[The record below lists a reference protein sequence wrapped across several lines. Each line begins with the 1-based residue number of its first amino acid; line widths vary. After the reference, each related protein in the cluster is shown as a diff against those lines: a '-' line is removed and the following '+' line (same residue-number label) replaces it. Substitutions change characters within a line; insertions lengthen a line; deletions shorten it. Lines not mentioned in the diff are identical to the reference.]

1 MLTASLKSAQL
12 SSTLLLMQVL
22 VKQASM
28 RLAPQMALESYYS
41 EGRSTD
47 DQWDRTAEDY
57 DAIFAGDEIT
67 RTAVQA
73 RIYHK
78 EGSDRILFNRT
89 ASSVANVTLPYEG
102 PDGQPALMEDY
113 LYGYVPEL
121 YPRFNVRAINR
132 TSDQYDAEYQ
142 GRVINKTNSLLS
154 GPYRVNDNLTLLSIT
169 MPIVNTN
176 TSSPRI
182 IGWLTTVLDAKL
194 LDDVL
199 DAREGLGESGHSL
212 LFGPYNV
219 TNNFPAGYLFES
231 PNVNLLE
238 HIEVQYQGPSTQSG
252 DAQRHF
258 QPDTDREPL
267 HFDWS
272 QYPAVREGFTRVTG
286 NRNNAGS
293 MVSTRNEQNHHVAV
307 GYAIVNNSLVDWMV
321 VVERSHAEVWSP
333 INRLR
338 RVILTC
344 VFGTMAAMLLVTL
357 PVAHYSSKPV
367 RRLRDATSE
376 ALLPQSHEEDHS
388 SDQSDAECVVP
399 GRVFAHKG
407 GLLERIVYHRGIF
420 AVHRAQKREASKRQ
434 YRVPTKVKDRR
445 HFVHDELTDLTT
457 TFNKMTDKLTAQYDT
472 LEERVQQR
480 TAELELSKQA
490 AETANESKTL
500 FIANMSHE
508 LKTPLNGIMGMC
520 AVCMSE
526 NDPLKLRQS
535 LEIIYKSGE
544 LLLRLLTDLLTYR

>member
-1 MLTASLKSAQL
+1 MLTATLKSAQL

-28 RLAPQMALESYYS
+28 RLAPQMALESYYRDD
-41 EGRSTD
+41 RSTD

-57 DAIFAGDEIT
+57 DAIFAGDENT
-67 RTAVQA
+67 RIAVQA

-102 PDGQPALMEDY
+102 SDGQPALMGDY

-142 GRVINKTNSLLS
+142 GRVINKTEFLLS
-154 GPYRVNDNLTLLSIT
+154 GPYRVSDSLTLLSIT

-182 IGWLTTVLDAKL
+182 IGWLTVVLDAQL
-194 LDDVL
+194 LNDVL

-219 TNNFPAGYLFES
+219 TNNFPAGFLFGS
-231 PNVNLLE
+231 PNVSPPK
-238 HIEVQYQGPSTQSG
+238 HIEVQYQGSSRQSE
-252 DAQRHF
+252 DAQRNF
-258 QPDTDREPL
+258 QPDTYWGPL

-293 MVSTRNEQNHHVAV
+293 MVSTTNEQKHHVAV
-307 GYAIVNNSLVDWMV
+307 GHALVNNSMVDWMV

-338 RVILTC
+338 RLILTC
-344 VFGTMAAMLLVTL
+344 VFGTMAAMLLVML

-367 RRLRDATSE
+367 RRLRDATRD
-376 ALLPQSHEEDHS
+376 ALIPQFLEEDHL
-388 SDQSDAECVVP
+388 SDQDVTEDNVP
-399 GRVFAHKG
+399 GSVPARKR
-407 GLLERIVYHRGIF
+407 GLLERIVYYRRIF
-420 AVHRAQKREASKRQ
+420 AVHPAQKRQTSKRQ
-434 YRVPTKVKDRR
+434 FRVPTKVKDRR
-445 HFVHDELTDLTT
+445 HLFYDELTDLTT
-457 TFNKMTDKLTAQYDT
+457 TFNKMTDELMVQYDT

-480 TAELELSKQA
+480 TAELELSKRA
-490 AETANESKTL
+490 AEAANKSKTL
-500 FIANMSHE
+500 FVANMSHE

-526 NDPLKLRQS
+526 NDPMRLTQS
-535 LEIIYKSGE
+535 LNIIYKSGE
-544 LLLRLLTDLLTYR
+544 LLLKLLTDILTYR